1 MNKPLI
7 YGLLLSVLMVTAP
20 HAEHL
25 PLWVSALSATLLA
38 WRSYLAYTGH
48 PLPKR
53 GLLMTITIASIGGIL
68 IDFHTL
74 FGREVGVTVLML
86 LACLKLMELNTRRDA
101 MALIFL
107 CCFIIIT
114 HFFYSQSLMTG
125 LYMLATLFVITA
137 SWIHLHAPGITF
149 KPRLSIAGVLLLQA
163 IPLTLLLFILFP
175 RVQGPLWGLPQDAFA
190 SSGLDDKMSPGSL
203 GRLALSDAVAFRVT
217 YRGEIPRR
225 DQMYWRGPVLWNFD
239 GRTWTPG
246 QTTRSIAP
254 EFSDAGQTIDYSV
267 TLEAHNK
274 TWLFALDVP
283 DKISVPARLTYDFQI
298 LSPQPVNVR
307 LRYEARSQLEY
318 HANLLESPIQIQRAR
333 HLPPT
338 LNPRTRQ
345 LAANWRAGNSN
356 DAAVIHSALSYFNQQ
371 NFHYTLDP
379 PPLGVNGIDDFL
391 FTTRRGFCEHYASA
405 FVFLMRAAGIPAR
418 VVTGYQGGEYNAFG
432 NYYIVRQSDAH
443 AWAEVW
449 LPELGWQRIDPTAA
463 IAPERVEH
471 GLSAALPDN
480 AALPFMARNPP
491 LWLHELRLN
500 WDAVSYQWNQWV
512 IGYNSERQ
520 FAFLSRFGIDSLS
533 AQAISML
540 AGAGLVV
547 GLFALYMLRHLFK
560 REQNKTQAAW
570 LKLCRK
576 LAKSGLPRAPHEGPS
591 DYAMRVAATRP
602 DLADSIQDLAARYI
616 ALHYGSSQDE
626 IAQREFIRLAYSF
639 RPSRMKSVAML

>member
-7 YGLLLSVLMVTAP
+7 YGLLLCVLMVTAP
-20 HAEHL
+20 HAYHL
-25 PLWVSALSATLLA
+25 PFWVSALCAALLA
-38 WRSYLAYTGH
+38 WRGYLVWSH
-48 PLPKR
+48 NPLPKR
-53 GLLMTITIASIGGIL
+53 WLLTTITIASIGGIL

-107 CCFIIIT
+107 SCFIMIT
-114 HFFYSQSLMTG
+114 HFFYSQSLITG
-125 LYMLATLFVITA
+125 LYMLATLLVITT
-137 SWIHLHAPGITF
+137 SWLHLHAPGIPF
-149 KPRLSIAGVLLLQA
+149 KPRLSIASALLLQA
-163 IPLTLLLFILFP
+163 IPLTLILFVLFP
-175 RVQGPLWGLPQDAFA
+175 RVPGPLWGLPQDAFA

-203 GRLALSDAVAFRVT
+203 GRLALSDAVTFRVT
-217 YRGEIPRR
+217 YHGQVPRR

-246 QTTRSIAP
+246 KTPHSIAP
-254 EFSDAGQTIDYSV
+254 KFTDAGQPVEYSV

-283 DKISVPARLTYDFQI
+283 DRISIPARLTADFQV
-298 LSPQPVNVR
+298 LNDAPVNAR
-307 LRYEARSQLEY
+307 LRYEARSRLVY
-318 HANLLESPIQIQRAR
+318 HANTQESPIQIQRAR
-333 HLPPT
+333 QLPPNF
-338 LNPRTRQ
+338 NPRTRQ
-345 LAANWRAGNSN
+345 LAATWRAGNAN
-356 DAAVIHSALSYFNQQ
+356 DTEVIRNALSYFNRQ

-379 PPLGVNGIDDFL
+379 LPLGIDGIDDFL
-391 FTTRRGFCEHYASA
+391 FTTRQGFCEHYASA

-432 NYYIVRQSDAH
+432 KYYIVRQSDAH

-491 LWLHELRLN
+491 LWLRELRMN

-520 FAFLSRFGIDSLS
+520 FAFLSRLGIDSLS
-533 AQAISML
+533 VQALNLL
-540 AGAGLVV
+540 AGIAFLV
-547 GLFALYMLRHLFK
+547 GMFALYMLRHLFK
-560 REQNKTQAAW
+560 RESDKTQAAW

-576 LAKSGLPRAPHEGPS
+576 LAKSKLARAPHEGPQ
-591 DYAMRVAATRP
+591 DYAMRIAATRP
-602 DLADSIQDLAARYI
+602 DLADSIQDLAARYL
-616 ALHYGSSQDE
+616 ALRYGAIVDQS
-626 IAQREFIRLAYSF
+626 AQQEFIRLVSAF
-639 RPSRMKSVAML
+639 QPSRMKSVAML